1 MRTIASSLFAAL
13 CGLLTISLA
22 LPAAAGDVPIAAK
35 LGMVKP
41 GKLAKV
47 LSKAPG
53 GGFTLPAPGG
63 ADDPTL
69 GGAELHLFDTA
80 LTGGSLSVTLG
91 AAGWKGLGKPAGS
104 KGYKYKGKADPGS
117 PCSVVLLKPTVIK
130 AVCKGAAI
138 TLTTPFD
145 GDLAAEIALPAG
157 TAAATRYC
165 AALGGT
171 AVKNDATQ
179 LKRKDAPARGACAE
193 VDVDVA
199 FDANDVAVLA
209 DDAMQGRNNNT
220 AGSLAAQAYLI
231 DELQEMGA
239 AGLDANQAG
248 DDAYKQPFVQSGSI
262 GTNILAIIPGS
273 ELPDEYVM
281 IGAHYDHVG
290 SCRNVEMGDTVCNG
304 ATDNAAGTAAVLA
317 VGRTIAALP
326 TPPRRSII
334 LALWDAEEDGLRGS
348 LFYSN
353 NPVVPLTST
362 VAYINLDIQGANLL
376 PSLRNFT
383 FAVGAETGTT
393 LGALAAEAA
402 SGTTLAERQLS
413 YIFGQ
418 ARSDYV
424 NIAAKNV
431 PTIFYS
437 DSTGPCYH
445 TNNDEVAVVDF
456 GKLEQQTQRALSLT
470 LMLANTT
477 EPPAFVPPLSPLA
490 TFNDAVILDEV
501 LTAGLDDLGLF
512 APAEQAELINVQ
524 ATIHQ
529 IVLDGPG
536 AFDNT
541 SMATLL
547 NNTVAVIDLLT
558 ETACDG
564 FLAP

>member
-1 MRTIASSLFAAL
+1 MRTKSWTLLAAA
-13 CGLLTISLA
+13 CGALLTVA
-22 LPAAAGDVPIAAK
+22 ARPAGAADITIAAK

-41 GKLAKV
+41 GKMAKLLAK
-47 LSKAPG
+47 SET
-53 GGFTLPAPGG
+53 GFTLPTPNG

-69 GGAELHLFDTA
+69 GGAVLHFSDTGDA
-80 LTGGSLSVTLG
+80 GGSISVTLG
-91 AAGWKGLGKPAGS
+91 AAGWKGLGNPAGS

-117 PCSVVLLKPTVIK
+117 PCSVVLLKPKVIK

-145 GDLAAEIALPAG
+145 GALAARLALPAG
-157 TAAATRYC
+157 TGAATRYC
-165 AALGGT
+165 ASLGGT
-171 AVKNDATQ
+171 DVKNDATQ
-179 LKRKDAPARGACAE
+179 LKRKDAPAPASCTAE
-193 VDVDVA
+193 APLLFGPEDVIT
-199 FDANDVAVLA
+199 LA

-231 DELQEMGA
+231 GELQAMGA
-239 AGLDANQAG
+239 LGLDSGQTG
-248 DDAYKQPFVQSGSI
+248 DDAYKQPFVQSGTI
-262 GTNILAIIPGS
+262 GTNILAVIPGS
-273 ELPDEYVM
+273 ELPHEYVM

-290 SCRNVEMGDTVCNG
+290 SSCKVVELGDTICNG

-317 VGRTIAALP
+317 VGRSIAALP

-348 LFYSN
+348 LYYSN
-353 NPVVPLTST
+353 NPIVPLTST

-376 PSLRNFT
+376 PSLRNYT

-393 LGALAAEAA
+393 LGALAAQAA
-402 SGTTLAERQLS
+402 SATTLDERQLS

-424 NIAAKNV
+424 NIAGKNV

-470 LMLANTT
+470 LTLADTT
-477 EPPAFVPPLSPLA
+477 SPPAFVPPLSPLA
-490 TFNDAVILDEV
+490 TYNDAVVLDEI
-501 LTAGLDDLGLF
+501 LTAGLADLGLF
-512 APAEQAELINVQ
+512 SPANQATLTNAQ

-536 AFDNT
+536 NFDVDAMN
-541 SMATLL
+541 SLL
-547 NNTVAVIDLLT
+547 GTTVAVIDLLAT
-558 ETACDG
+558 TTCDG